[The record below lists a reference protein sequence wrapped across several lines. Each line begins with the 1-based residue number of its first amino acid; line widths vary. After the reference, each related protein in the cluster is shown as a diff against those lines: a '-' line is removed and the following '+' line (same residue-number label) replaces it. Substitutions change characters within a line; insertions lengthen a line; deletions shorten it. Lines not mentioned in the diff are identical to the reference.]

1 MLGEKLRS
9 LRKTR
14 GYTQQQIADYFNVSR
29 GCVSNWEKGKRALD
43 MTQLN
48 QFAKFYNVSLDY
60 FNDEETAKNE
70 LLETLARTKTIF
82 ENENV
87 PMAEKEELF
96 NEVMKLYLKIKGE
109 KQQ

>member
-1 MLGEKLRS
+1 
-9 LRKTR
+9 
-14 GYTQQQIADYFNVSR
+14 
-29 GCVSNWEKGKRALD
+29 

-60 FNDEETAKNE
+60 FNDGENEKND

-87 PMAEKEELF
+87 PMNEKEELF

-109 KQQ
+109 NKQ